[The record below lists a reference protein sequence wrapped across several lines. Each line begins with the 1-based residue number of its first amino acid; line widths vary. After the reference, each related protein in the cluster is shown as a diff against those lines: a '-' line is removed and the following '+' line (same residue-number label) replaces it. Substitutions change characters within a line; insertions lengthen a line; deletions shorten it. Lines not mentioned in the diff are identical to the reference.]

1 MTQERIIEIMQTEKE
16 CVLRQDTDKCDR
28 NCGKCDLVLPTEEV
42 LQAYDAVIRSVENH
56 DTFMKRSYLQGKQD
70 AIEQRSI
77 IKELIEDMREVT
89 PEESKSIEEYLSRT
103 SKKTGV
109 NIFDLLD
116 DKSCEECRNN
126 HTSICGNC
134 KDFDEFEEI
143 DFVQP
148 HKKIPVTL
156 DLTSCED
163 AVSREA
169 ILKKQYRIDDSA
181 TLSARDVVNVEDIED
196 APSVTVR
203 QSGCEKCAMNGSGS
217 KYCDNCKYKQ
227 QTGEW
232 IEHEVEDTCR
242 WLTCSKCGYE
252 WINRKENFCPNC
264 GRRMLFNRSTENHE
278 LNKDLDKEEGAE

>member
-1 MTQERIIEIMQTEKE
+1 MTDAIKVIRTEKE
-16 CVLRQDTDKCDR
+16 CVIRQNTDKCNRCCED
-28 NCGKCDLVLPTEEV
+28 CDLLLPTEDV
-42 LQAYDAVIRSVENH
+42 LRGYN
-56 DTFMKRSYLQGKQD
+56 M
-70 AIEQRSI
+70 AISILEQWSA
-77 IKELIEDMREVT
+77 IKKLTEGMREVT

-156 DLTSCED
+156 DLTPCED

-169 ILKKQYRIDDSA
+169 ILNKIKEVCFSKEWLQFRIDKGSNGQ
-181 TLSARDVVNVEDIED
+181 RDFLINYIRHL
-196 APSVTVR
+196 PSVTVR
-203 QSGCEKCAMNGSGS
+203 QTDDDPYQTDMDDAWEQAKRAEWQS
-217 KYCDNCKYKQ
+217 KVFGYDAYKDIRETLVNLTVKGYTRSMI
-227 QTGEW
+227 QTVLEQMPQ
-232 IEHEVEDTCR
+232 E
-242 WLTCSKCGYE
+242 S
-252 WINRKENFCPNC
+252 
-264 GRRMLFNRSTENHE
+264 
-278 LNKDLDKEEGAE
+278 EE